1 MRLADASPS
10 DPNRGAAP
18 QRLRGGEM
26 MVNDNQISLQRH
38 SRELAVSISAV
49 FLLGADDISFCDNQA
64 EVENDVIFVLTNCLA
79 ISGTL
84 RFNSNRLQKRITAG
98 FLSAITWAVMNE
110 TSLNQ
115 STHCIFAIGPIQAR
129 VVVGN
134 RSVFGLFLP
143 QICRAFDAFALSLS
157 GSIGK
162 THGLSQTILNE
173 T

>member
-1 MRLADASPS
+1 
-10 DPNRGAAP
+10 
-18 QRLRGGEM
+18 M

-110 TSLNQ
+110 TALNQ
-115 STHCIFAIGPIQAR
+115 RTHCIFAIGPIQAR
-129 VVVGN
+129 VVIGN

-143 QICRAFDAFALSLS
+143 QICRAIDAFALSLS
-157 GSIGK
+157 GSISK
-162 THGLSQTILNE
+162 THGLSQTLLNE